1 MAVDA
6 LATTSIIPLLSPVND
21 PPTSTTSLST
31 DDSVEDH
38 LPHIERWAKR
48 KRSKRAGRLTPTP
61 TEEEYLALCLL
72 MLSRDTHRSSPPP
85 PPPAPAPPPE
95 YRCSVCG
102 KSFSSPQA
110 LGGHKASHRKPSLS
124 DNEPAVSGS
133 GSTGTTGTTGNT
145 GVGTGMGTG
154 TGRVHKCMICFK
166 EFSTGQ
172 ALGGHKRRHYDGG
185 AAGSSEVG
193 GGSQKGFDLN
203 IPAVPEFGRRWEEDE
218 VQSPLALKKPKLLLA
233 A

>member
-6 LATTSIIPLLSPVND
+6 LATSSIIPLLSPVKV
-21 PPTSTTSLST
+21 PTTSMST
-31 DDSVEDH
+31 EDSVEDH
-38 LPHIERWAKR
+38 LPHIEGWTKR
-48 KRSKRAGRLTPTP
+48 KRSKRSRGT

-72 MLSRDTHRSSPPP
+72 MLSRDTNPVHLSL
-85 PPPAPAPPPE
+85 PAPAQPE
-95 YRCSVCG
+95 PVAVQRSLSSEYKCSVCG

-110 LGGHKASHRKPSLS
+110 LGGHKASHRKPSQS

-133 GSTGTTGTTGNT
+133 GSTGAVVSATTGTA
-145 GVGTGMGTG
+145 TG

-166 EFSTGQ
+166 EFPTGQ

-185 AAGSSEVG
+185 AAVSEVAST
-193 GGSQKGFDLN
+193 SQKGFDLN